1 MPDVLVVRLL
11 LLLFYFFNV
20 GPPKE
25 DIFSD
30 HLLWSIFQSMVHI
43 YFTDYIS
50 IVGLWGQLSCTA
62 STPLYSDMLLALHI
76 THVCRPIYT
85 AGLYLLFIQRF
96 NLMYKIAVPS
106 GIRST
111 VCLAHST
118 WIWVTN
124 KHTKPPRLVVRLS
137 LLVVYFGQ
145 QSHACACVRMVINDR
160 KRFKIIK
167 NILFSSCAW
176 EAHVRLMQKH
186 EEK

>member
-1 MPDVLVVRLL
+1 
-11 LLLFYFFNV
+11 
-20 GPPKE
+20 
-25 DIFSD
+25 
-30 HLLWSIFQSMVHI
+30 MVHI

-62 STPLYSDMLLALHI
+62 STPLYSDMLWALHI

-96 NLMYKIAVPS
+96 NLIYIIAVPS
-106 GIRST
+106 AIRST

-145 QSHACACVRMVINDR
+145 QSHACACVCMVKNNR

-167 NILFSSCAW
+167 NILFSSRY
-176 EAHVRLMQKH
+176 EKLM
-186 EEK
+186 